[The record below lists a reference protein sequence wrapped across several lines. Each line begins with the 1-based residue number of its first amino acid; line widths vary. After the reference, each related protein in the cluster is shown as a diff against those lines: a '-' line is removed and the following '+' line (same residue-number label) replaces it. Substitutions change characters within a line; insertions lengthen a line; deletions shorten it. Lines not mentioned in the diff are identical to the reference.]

1 MAVSYSS
8 EAIHH
13 HLYFPSGDRRSHLR
27 RPCASFRP
35 LTAVVAAIAAAK
47 VGLSRAGD
55 YQPISTANTQNYLSD
70 ILNLNIKQFDLTGN
84 CCDFPD
90 DDDDWSRLLDPL
102 DPSLRAEII
111 KYGELAQATYDA
123 FDCDPESENCGNCM
137 FDGSRFFDELGLGHH
152 SYAVTRY
159 LYATSH
165 ADLPPWLPRWLRR
178 SLHAD
183 AWSRDSNWMGFVAVG
198 PRRPRRRRDIVVAWR
213 GTIVPAEWFE
223 DLHRNLETL
232 HPASVAS
239 AAHAGAAARVERGF
253 QSMYTSRSHATP
265 HNQLSASEQVM
276 REIRRAVNYFKS
288 KGEEVMLTVTGHSLG
303 GALAL
308 LNAHEAASAIP
319 DVPVRVI
326 SFGSPRVGN
335 EAFGTELRK
344 LNVKIL
350 RVVIKQDLVPKLP
363 GIIMN
368 ERMRRWEA
376 AAGALEW
383 AYAHVGHELKLDV
396 AASPYLKR
404 DVDFAGYHGL
414 ETYLHLVD
422 GYVGS
427 NSGFRRGARRNLALV
442 NKAGAMLRRELG
454 VPACWYRPAAAA
466 AAVSVAINSY
476 EKGVVKDVEA
486 LCGEDEI
493 VNNPRRVDR

>member
-13 HLYFPSGDRRSHLR
+13 HLYFPSGDRRLHLR

-35 LTAVVAAIAAAK
+35 LTAVVAATAAAK

-84 CCDFPD
+84 CCDFPMTTTIGRG
-90 DDDDWSRLLDPL
+90 SST
-102 DPSLRAEII
+102 PSTR
-111 KYGELAQATYDA
+111 
-123 FDCDPESENCGNCM
+123 PSSENCGNCM

-198 PRRPRRRRDIVVAWR
+198 PHRPRRRRDIVVAWR

-223 DLHRNLETL
+223 DLHRNLEPL

-239 AAHAGAAARVERGF
+239 VAHAGAAARVERGF

-288 KGEEVMLTVTGHSLG
+288 KGEEVTLTVTGHSLG

-326 SFGSPRVGN
+326 SFGAPRVGN
-335 EAFGTELRK
+335 EAFGAELRK
-344 LNVKIL
+344 LN
-350 RVVIKQDLVPKLP
+350 
-363 GIIMN
+363 
-368 ERMRRWEA
+368 RMRRWEA

-422 GYVGS
+422 GYVRS
-427 NSGFRRGARRNLALV
+427 NSGFRQGARRNLALV